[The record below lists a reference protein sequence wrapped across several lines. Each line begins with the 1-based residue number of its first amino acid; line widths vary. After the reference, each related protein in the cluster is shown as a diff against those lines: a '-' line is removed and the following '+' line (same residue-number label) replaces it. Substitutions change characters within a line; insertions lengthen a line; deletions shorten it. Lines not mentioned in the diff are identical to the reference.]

1 MRLKTFIAK
10 NMQEALASVRAE
22 LGPEAIIVSRQR
34 TKNGGMLVRAAIEE
48 AEPEV
53 GAENTT
59 APIAERQAEQPQ
71 MLNFEDAYRAGIA
84 RRLRGDTPEAKKSV
98 SRNFNRAELLA
109 ILHGHRAPETLA
121 HAMAQAAEKCG
132 LPDMTLALAAAFDTR
147 MKSAPLDFSK
157 LKGILLA
164 GVNGAG
170 KTAVAAKIAA
180 HARLV
185 ARDVTLIAADS
196 EGAGA
201 VARLETFADHLAAKI
216 IVADTAEALAKAFTD
231 ATAKGH
237 VAIADTAGFDPR
249 NPKARTAFAALSTI
263 EGIETVGVVAATS
276 DAEDTGETVAALKA
290 AGAARLIVTCL
301 DMTRRFGALAS
312 AAAQGV
318 PLAHITRS
326 PFIAGGLETLTPLS
340 LSRLLIEARNN
351 PDRAGTQ

>member
-34 TKNGGMLVRAAIEE
+34 TKNGGMLVRAAIEDADAE
-48 AEPEV
+48 ADAESTAEALSEP
-53 GAENTT
+53 
-59 APIAERQAEQPQ
+59 QAEQPQ
-71 MLNFEDAYRAGIA
+71 PLNFEDAYRAGIA
-84 RRLRGDTPEAKKSV
+84 RRLRGESPEKKNV

-109 ILHGHRAPETLA
+109 ILHAHRAPEALS

-132 LPDMTLALAAAFDTR
+132 LSDMTLALAAAFDTR
-147 MKSAPLDFSK
+147 MKSAPLDFTK

-170 KTAVAAKIAA
+170 KSAVAAKIAA

-185 ARDVTLIAADS
+185 GRDVTLIAADA

-201 VARLETFADHLAAKI
+201 VARLETFADHLTAKI
-216 IVADTAEALAKAFTD
+216 VVADTAEVLAKTFAEAIT
-231 ATAKGH
+231 KNH

-249 NPKARTAFAALSTI
+249 NPKARTAFAALSSI
-263 EGIETVGVVAATS
+263 EGIETIGVSAATS
-276 DAEDTGETVAALKA
+276 DAEDVGETVAALKA
-290 AGAARLIVTCL
+290 AGAPRLIVTCL
-301 DMTRRFGALAS
+301 DMTRRYGSLAS
-312 AAAQGV
+312 AVAQGV
-318 PLAHITRS
+318 ALAHITRS

-340 LSRLLIEARNN
+340 LSRLLIEARAN
-351 PDRAGTQ
+351 PDRAGTL

>member
-1 MRLKTFIAK
+1 MKLKTFIAK

-34 TKNGGMLVRAAIEE
+34 TKNGGMMVRAAIEE
-48 AEPEV
+48 PEAEAN
-53 GAENTT
+53 AEET
-59 APIAERQAEQPQ
+59 AEALAAPQTQEPQP
-71 MLNFEDAYRAGIA
+71 LNFEDAHRASIA
-84 RRLRGDTPEAKKSV
+84 RRLRGEVTEKKNV

-109 ILHGHRAPETLA
+109 ILHGHRAPETLS
-121 HAMAQAAEKCG
+121 HVVAQAAEKCG

-147 MKSAPLDFSK
+147 MKSAPLDFTK
-157 LKGILLA
+157 LKGVLLA

-185 ARDVTLIAADS
+185 SRDVTLIAADA

-201 VARLETFADHLAAKI
+201 VARLETFADHLSAKI
-216 IVADTAEALAKAFTD
+216 VVADTAEALAKAFGE
-231 ATAKGH
+231 ALSKNH

-249 NPKARTAFAALSTI
+249 NPKARTAFAALATI
-263 EGIETVGVVAATS
+263 DGLETIGVAAATS
-276 DAEDTGETVAALKA
+276 DAEDTGETVAALRA
-290 AGAARLIVTCL
+290 AGATRLIVTCL

-312 AAAQGV
+312 AVAQGI

-340 LSRLLIEARNN
+340 LSRLLIEARAN
-351 PDRAGTQ
+351 PDRTGTQ

>member
-1 MRLKTFIAK
+1 MKLKTFIAK

-34 TKNGGMLVRAAIEE
+34 TKNGGMMVRAAIEE
-48 AEPEV
+48 PEAEAN
-53 GAENTT
+53 AEET
-59 APIAERQAEQPQ
+59 AEALAAPQTQEPQP
-71 MLNFEDAYRAGIA
+71 LNFEDAHRASIA
-84 RRLRGDTPEAKKSV
+84 RRLRGEVTEKKNV

-109 ILHGHRAPETLA
+109 ILHGHRAPETLS
-121 HAMAQAAEKCG
+121 HVVAQAAEKCG

-147 MKSAPLDFSK
+147 MKSAPLDFTK

-185 ARDVTLIAADS
+185 ARDVTLIAADA

-201 VARLETFADHLAAKI
+201 VARLETFADHLSAKI
-216 IVADTAEALAKAFTD
+216 VVADTAEALAKAFAEAIT
-231 ATAKGH
+231 KNH

-249 NPKARTAFAALSTI
+249 NPKARTAFAALATI
-263 EGIETVGVVAATS
+263 EGIETIGVASATS
-276 DAEDTGETVAALKA
+276 DAEDTGETVAALKS
-290 AGAARLIVTCL
+290 AGATRLIVTCL

-312 AAAQGV
+312 AVAQGI

>member
-10 NMQEALASVRAE
+10 DMQEALASVRAE

-34 TKNGGMLVRAAIEE
+34 TKNGGMMVRAAIDDAAEDASAE
-48 AEPEV
+48 DAAATLAEPRATPEPQ
-53 GAENTT
+53 
-59 APIAERQAEQPQ
+59 PI
-71 MLNFEDAYRAGIA
+71 NFEDAHRASIA
-84 RRLRGDTPEAKKSV
+84 RRLRGEAPEKKNV

-109 ILHGHRAPETLA
+109 ILHAHRAPETIS

-147 MKSAPLDFSK
+147 MKSAPLDFAK

-185 ARDVTLIAADS
+185 ARDVTLIAADA

-201 VARLETFADHLAAKI
+201 VARLETFADHLSAKI
-216 IVADTAEALAKAFTD
+216 VVADTAEALAKAFAEAIT
-231 ATAKGH
+231 KNH

-249 NPKARTAFAALSTI
+249 NPKARTAFAALATI
-263 EGIETVGVVAATS
+263 EGIETIGIASATS
-276 DAEDTGETVAALKA
+276 DAEDTGETVAALKS
-290 AGAARLIVTCL
+290 AGATRLIVTCL
-301 DMTRRFGALAS
+301 DMTRRYGALAS
-312 AAAQGV
+312 AAAQGIA
-318 PLAHITRS
+318 LAHITRS